1 MIKEENVVFLVHLE
15 GFLTD
20 DLVNHSE
27 TSSSTANTSN
37 QMTYFGVCRL
47 SEPESLVNTTLLINI
62 HFFVLNYVASS
73 N

>member
-1 MIKEENVVFLVHLE
+1 MIKEETLFFFVRFE

-47 SEPESLVNTTLLINI
+47 SEPESLVNTI
-62 HFFVLNYVASS
+62 HF
-73 N
+73 